1 MKSVIV
7 PTDVAVAFIMR
18 EGVSADAA
26 RKWIYNASAADVLI
40 NYGKPGNG
48 NARWDLAEIEAA
60 MWPKSPL
67 RSTQV
72 SG

>member
-1 MKSVIV
+1 MKSVLV

-18 EGVSADAA
+18 EGVTAEAA
-26 RKWIYNASAADVLI
+26 RKWIYRACSDDVLI
-40 NYGKPGNG
+40 NYGRPGKG

-67 RSTQV
+67 HKRHLPV
-72 SG
+72 

>member
-18 EGVSADAA
+18 EGVTEEAA
-26 RKWIYNASAADVLI
+26 RKWIYRASADGVLI
-40 NYGKPGNG
+40 NYGKSGNG
-48 NARWDLAEIEAA
+48 NARWDLAEVEAM

-67 RSTQV
+67 PPRQLSV
-72 SG
+72 

>member
-7 PTDVAVAFIMR
+7 PTDVAVAFMMR
-18 EGVSADAA
+18 EGVTADAA
-26 RKWIYNASAADVLI
+26 RKWIYNASAHGVLI

-67 RSTQV
+67 HKTQV